1 MKDFKNLKILVIE
14 DTEDVFNFHKRW
26 ISHYGAAFIGSMT
39 GKDGIEI
46 VKAHSDIDI
55 IILDM
60 VLPDIEGNKVYEEI
74 RKINPEVPVIVC
86 SGYHDKIG
94 QMGLKY
100 KVKVL
105 YKPFL
110 LPALQEMITE
120 LCNLDEDS
128 KP

>member
-1 MKDFKNLKILVIE
+1 MKGFKNLKILVIE

-26 ISHYGAAFIGSMT
+26 ITHYGAVFIGSMT
-39 GKDGIEI
+39 GKDGIEM
-46 VKAHSDIDI
+46 VKNNKDIDI

-60 VLPDIEGNKVYEEI
+60 VLPDIEGDEVYDEI
-74 RKINPEVPVIVC
+74 RKINPEIPVIVC

-94 QMGLKY
+94 EMSSRY

-110 LPALQEMITE
+110 LPALQEIITDMCGLE
-120 LCNLDEDS
+120 KDNG
-128 KP
+128 